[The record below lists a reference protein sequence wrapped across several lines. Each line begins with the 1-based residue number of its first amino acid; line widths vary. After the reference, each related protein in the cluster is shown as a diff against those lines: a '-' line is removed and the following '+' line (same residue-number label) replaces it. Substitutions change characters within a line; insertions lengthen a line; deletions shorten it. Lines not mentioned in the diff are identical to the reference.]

1 MELLVRYQLL
11 FCVLTVVEQYV
22 DDLLIARIFVLT
34 DHHSM
39 QASITIYA
47 LHVNICANS
56 EQLSHRLHIL
66 VLYGYVEGSAILV
79 VNKVELF
86 REVHLS
92 HLLYV
97 HNVIGTSSLQN
108 QFLNWGQ
115 VVLILSL
122 RLTVFKFDLFLIS
135 AEFLCRDKTILALIL
150 EP

>member
-22 DDLLIARIFVLT
+22 DDLLIAQIVVLT

-39 QASITIYA
+39 QASITINA
-47 LHVNICANS
+47 LYVNICANS
-56 EQLSHRLHIL
+56 EQLSHRLYIL
-66 VLYGYVEGSAILV
+66 VLHSYVEGSAILV

-86 REVHLS
+86 RKVYLR

-97 HNVIGTSSLQN
+97 HDIIGASSLQN

-122 RLTVFKFDLFLIS
+122 RLTVFKFDLFLFS
-135 AEFLCRDKTILALIL
+135 AELLCRDKTILAFIF
-150 EP
+150 